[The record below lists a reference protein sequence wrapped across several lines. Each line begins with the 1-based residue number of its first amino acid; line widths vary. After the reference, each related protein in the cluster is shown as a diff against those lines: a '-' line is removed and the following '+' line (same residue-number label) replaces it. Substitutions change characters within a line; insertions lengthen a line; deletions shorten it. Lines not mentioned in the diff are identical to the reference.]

1 LVDKLLRVILWVAAA
16 AAVLLVAGRTVLLDG
31 WVVPDD
37 NKMAAAVAPTLQGG
51 DAVLYMRHN
60 KPAFGDLVRCVDPD
74 DPTRFVVGRVAG
86 LHGDTVETNGRELT
100 VNGTR
105 YTGEMA
111 CAEAKLTIPHPTTGS
126 TVDLWCDQV
135 SMGGHPHFRGSNGNV
150 GLASPTK
157 NVVGDGMLFLVSDD
171 RTYHDDSRDFGT
183 VQAASCTGRIIF
195 RVVGKGGWGDDKRRM
210 SFVQ

>member
-1 LVDKLLRVILWVAAA
+1 MDKLIRGILWVG
-16 AAVLLVAGRTVLLDG
+16 AVVALLLVVGRTVLLDG
-31 WVVPDD
+31 WVVPDE
-37 NKMAAAVAPTLQGG
+37 NKMAAAVAPTLEAG
-51 DAVLYMRHN
+51 DAVLYMKHN

-86 LHGDTVETNGRELT
+86 LHGDTVETHGSELT

-111 CAEAKLTIPHPTTGS
+111 CGEAKVTIPHPTAGS

-135 SMGGHPHFRGSNGNV
+135 SMGGHPHFRGSNASV
-150 GLASPTK
+150 GISSPTK
-157 NVVGDGMLFLVSDD
+157 NIVGDGMLFLISDD
-171 RTYHDDSRDFGT
+171 RTYHDDSRDFGG
-183 VQAASCTGRIIF
+183 VPVASCTGRIVF
-195 RVVGKGGWGDDKRRM
+195 RVVGKKGWSDDKRRM